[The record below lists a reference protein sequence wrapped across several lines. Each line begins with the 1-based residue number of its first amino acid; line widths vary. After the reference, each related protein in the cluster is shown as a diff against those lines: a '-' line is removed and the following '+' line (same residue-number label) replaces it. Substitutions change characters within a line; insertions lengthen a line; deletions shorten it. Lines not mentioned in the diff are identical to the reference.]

1 MIATND
7 QIQESTT
14 RDVNVLGG
22 KLGVCS
28 IDPLTGFY
36 RDGCC
41 SSGPEDTGS
50 HTVCSVM
57 TDKFLEFS
65 KAQGNDLTTPRPEWG
80 FAGLKTGDRW
90 CLCAMRWLEAYIAG
104 YAPEVVLKSTHRRAL
119 KIIELEYLKEH
130 ALD

>member
-80 FAGLKTGDRW
+80 FAGLKAGDRW

-104 YAPEVVLKSTHRRAL
+104 YAPGVVLKSTHRRAL